1 MAKEI
6 KKEKKANK
14 EKISYKKWLVL
25 IIGIILIAI
34 SGIMVFSFSKKNNK
48 EESAKEIFGDE
59 YCDSV
64 LHMATRDLVQHTCSI
79 CGIEFEDSGMREN
92 ICDECSNELDRCN
105 FCGKK
110 LSEEVKE
117 QRNELL
123 GE

>member
-6 KKEKKANK
+6 KKEKEANK

>member
-6 KKEKKANK
+6 KKEKEANK

-117 QRNELL
+117 QRN
-123 GE
+123 